1 MADPVV
7 EFDPIK
13 ELAAAH
19 VKRMQEIADESFDKA
34 KVACDDVLHRLKRTV
49 GLRDAVLD
57 KTLTAL
63 GVTEPESATVPTEK
77 PQES

>member
-1 MADPVV
+1 MADAVE

-13 ELAAAH
+13 ELAASH
-19 VKRMQEIADESFDKA
+19 VKRMQEIADESFGKT
-34 KVACDDVLHRLKRTV
+34 KTACGDVLDRLKRNV

-63 GVTEPESATVPTEK
+63 GVTEAEEK
-77 PQES
+77 DQPKE